1 MKQGILGKR
10 KELMDMQQ
18 FVPRDKMSKRRK
30 KALDAQKRT
39 VWEVSPITKIAKSK
53 KIYNRKKQPRNYE
66 PYDFRGCLLYE
77 MVV

>member
-39 VWEVSPITKIAKSK
+39 VWEVSPITRIAKSK
-53 KIYNRKKQPRNYE
+53 KIYDRKKQPRNYE

-77 MVV
+77 VVY